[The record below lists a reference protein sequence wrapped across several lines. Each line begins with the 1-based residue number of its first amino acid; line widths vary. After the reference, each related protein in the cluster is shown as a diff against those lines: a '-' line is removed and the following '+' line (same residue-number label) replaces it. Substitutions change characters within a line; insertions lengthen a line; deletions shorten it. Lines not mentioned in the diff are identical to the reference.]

1 MVLHDMRRDYRQ
13 DDLSENEV
21 DPDPFVLFR
30 TWFGH
35 VAEARGNEP
44 NAMSIAT
51 ADASGNPSVR
61 TVLLK
66 EVEPDGFVFFTN
78 YESAKGT
85 DLAANPRAELLFYW
99 GELERQV
106 RIHGSIEKVSR
117 EQSLEYFHSR
127 PLGSQLGAMVSHQ
140 STVIP
145 SRDQLEAAYA
155 DLLTKY
161 ADKPVPLPDYW
172 GGYRLQP
179 QWFEFWQGR
188 TSRLHD
194 RLRYRLD
201 QGAWVIERLAP

>member
-13 DDLSENEV
+13 DDLSESEV
-21 DPDPFVLFR
+21 DADPYVLFK

-35 VAEARGNEP
+35 AAEARGNEP

-51 ADASGNPSVR
+51 ADATGNPSVR

-201 QGAWVIERLAP
+201 QGTWVIERLAP